1 MNKGKKTILVVII
14 ALAVAAIIAGILIV
28 RSNSA
33 NKDGML
39 LKLDYQTIL
48 PSGKTITNLGGWQ
61 RVSPPESDPVY
72 AYTDTIKGVSVSVSQ
87 QPLPDSFKDDADT
100 QVTDLAKKFNAT
112 AQIDSDGV
120 IVYIGTSAKGPQS
133 VIFTKNDLLILIK
146 SQQKISDT
154 DWANY
159 IASLT

>member
-1 MNKGKKTILVVII
+1 VNKGKKTILVVII

-48 PSGKTITNLGGWQ
+48 PSGKTITDLGGWQ

>member
-1 MNKGKKTILVVII
+1 VNKGKKTILVVII

>member
-1 MNKGKKTILVVII
+1 MII

-48 PSGKTITNLGGWQ
+48 PSGKTITDLGGWQ

>member
-48 PSGKTITNLGGWQ
+48 PSGKTITDLGGWQ